1 MQIFCKI
8 DVIFRV
14 KIGKISVNSCSV
26 LYTLMHVMYSLG
38 ITEKCTI
45 GVDFWPLYECSKLYD
60 LQSFRG
66 LRPLDPLEAHSA
78 PMKFSKPGNQLNFGL
93 DPPLNSGS
101 LYIGVKSSSIKGDI
115 EITDVD
121 NTDIATIKIKFFY
134 NISLILILVYSPQE
148 NDSSD
153 DKDKFYTDLETKLE
167 RANLSGDYYLVIW
180 DFNAK
185 LATQYI
191 PNDIHEQSSN
201 GLLLSKS
208 LRGDNLL
215 C

>member
-1 MQIFCKI
+1 
-8 DVIFRV
+8 
-14 KIGKISVNSCSV
+14 
-26 LYTLMHVMYSLG
+26 MHHESEFLASLWVFK
-38 ITEKCTI
+38 T
-45 GVDFWPLYECSKLYD
+45 V
-60 LQSFRG
+60 
-66 LRPLDPLEAHSA
+66 RPSELPGASPPGPPGGSQR
-78 PMKFSKPGNQLNFGL
+78 PMKFLKPGNQLNFGL

-134 NISLILILVYSPQE
+134 DISLRIILVYSPQE

-167 RANLSGDYYLVIW
+167 RPNFSGGYYLIIC

-208 LRGDNLL
+208 SRGDNLL